1 MTPALFLMRGMK
13 LTISATIRW
22 EKLTGNSFSMMDFSS
37 EDDLLQLL
45 YCCTPESELNCATYD
60 EYKRAVSVAPKAL
73 KKAIESL
80 SVYQSYVAQFQ
91 KEIKESNPKEADSE
105 SPKMSEVAARL
116 IITGGMDASFVLN
129 ELPVEDIGFYV
140 KELGEK
146 IKHEEESRRL
156 WTYLSMIP
164 HLSKEAIRG
173 KMRSPQTFHPFPW
186 EAEELA
192 ERSRR
197 NIEQNKDTFEKFMRG
212 ELFDP
217 NQFSWKPKK

>member
-1 MTPALFLMRGMK
+1 M
-13 LTISATIRW
+13 
-22 EKLTGNSFSMMDFSS
+22 
-37 EDDLLQLL
+37 
-45 YCCTPESELNCATYD
+45 
-60 EYKRAVSVAPKAL
+60 
-73 KKAIESL
+73 
-80 SVYQSYVAQFQ
+80 AQFQ
-91 KEIKESNPKEADSE
+91 RDIQAQSTDGTDGAT
-105 SPKMSEVAARL
+105 PKMSEVAARL

-164 HLSKEAIRG
+164 HLSKEAMRG

-192 ERSRR
+192 EQSRR
-197 NIEQNKDTFEKFMRG
+197 NIEKNKDTFEKFMRG
-212 ELFDP
+212 ELLDP
-217 NQFSWKPKK
+217 NKLNWKIKK